1 MGNLY
6 TDNLI
11 GTVIGLSVAD
21 DWEGARREW
30 RIVGCEVDE
39 THSATCVCGKEGLR
53 YVYTIANTETGETLS
68 PIGSSC
74 IKKFEQS
81 DMDEELAGWQQAIK
95 LMEEAA
101 RIGKE
106 DYVHLHSGSYS
117 RKLLYFLYEQDAF
130 RPTKYNGYDG
140 YNDYLFL
147 LDMFNGGFCSEAQE
161 RKCQAII
168 MLENEDW
175 GDEFA
180 LMEERWCSGF
190 PYFRECLAK
199 LLKLG
204 YVRESVNRS
213 GYPSSYLISAKACLE
228 DGESNGYDKE
238 NPKIPDWYWNVWDDY
253 DCWSN
258 SLNGNEITYR
268 FLRKRG
274 CPAYLAK
281 TIASK

>member
-1 MGNLY
+1 MGNNAFDDLKKRAREDAY
-6 TDNLI
+6 
-11 GTVIGLSVAD
+11 AD
-21 DWEGARREW
+21 IRQWMFWLPLTPNELTILGA
-30 RIVGCEVDE
+30 IYAVQ
-39 THSATCVCGKEGLR
+39 
-53 YVYTIANTETGETLS
+53 I
-68 PIGSSC
+68 
-74 IKKFEQS
+74 
-81 DMDEELAGWQQAIK
+81 
-95 LMEEAA
+95 
-101 RIGKE
+101 
-106 DYVHLHSGSYS
+106 
-117 RKLLYFLYEQDAF
+117 
-130 RPTKYNGYDG
+130 
-140 YNDYLFL
+140 
-147 LDMFNGGFCSEAQE
+147 
-161 RKCQAII
+161 
-168 MLENEDW
+168 ENEDW

-281 TIASK
+281 TMFQAGSSMELILSSQLMGTRGGDTSGSWFPGEPETPQKRHGKGCGGTPFSMPFLLSH

>member
-1 MGNLY
+1 MGNNAFDDLKKRAREDAY
-6 TDNLI
+6 
-11 GTVIGLSVAD
+11 AD
-21 DWEGARREW
+21 IRQWMFWLPLTPNELTILGA
-30 RIVGCEVDE
+30 IYAVQ
-39 THSATCVCGKEGLR
+39 
-53 YVYTIANTETGETLS
+53 I
-68 PIGSSC
+68 
-74 IKKFEQS
+74 
-81 DMDEELAGWQQAIK
+81 
-95 LMEEAA
+95 
-101 RIGKE
+101 
-106 DYVHLHSGSYS
+106 
-117 RKLLYFLYEQDAF
+117 
-130 RPTKYNGYDG
+130 
-140 YNDYLFL
+140 
-147 LDMFNGGFCSEAQE
+147 
-161 RKCQAII
+161 
-168 MLENEDW
+168 ENEDW

-281 TIASK
+281 TIASKKRLSQAGSSMELILSSQLMGTRGGDTSGSWFPGEPETPQKRHGKGCGGTPFSMPFLLSH

>member
-1 MGNLY
+1 MGNNAFDDLKKRAREDAY
-6 TDNLI
+6 
-11 GTVIGLSVAD
+11 AD
-21 DWEGARREW
+21 IRQWMFWLPLTPNELTILGA
-30 RIVGCEVDE
+30 IYAVQ
-39 THSATCVCGKEGLR
+39 
-53 YVYTIANTETGETLS
+53 I
-68 PIGSSC
+68 
-74 IKKFEQS
+74 
-81 DMDEELAGWQQAIK
+81 
-95 LMEEAA
+95 
-101 RIGKE
+101 
-106 DYVHLHSGSYS
+106 
-117 RKLLYFLYEQDAF
+117 
-130 RPTKYNGYDG
+130 
-140 YNDYLFL
+140 
-147 LDMFNGGFCSEAQE
+147 
-161 RKCQAII
+161 
-168 MLENEDW
+168 ENEDW

-190 PYFRECLAK
+190 PYFRECLEK

-213 GYPSSYLISAKACLE
+213 GYPSSYLINAKACLE

>member
-1 MGNLY
+1 MQILGN
-6 TDNLI
+6 
-11 GTVIGLSVAD
+11 G
-21 DWEGARREW
+21 
-30 RIVGCEVDE
+30 
-39 THSATCVCGKEGLR
+39 
-53 YVYTIANTETGETLS
+53 
-68 PIGSSC
+68 
-74 IKKFEQS
+74 
-81 DMDEELAGWQQAIK
+81 
-95 LMEEAA
+95 
-101 RIGKE
+101 
-106 DYVHLHSGSYS
+106 
-117 RKLLYFLYEQDAF
+117 
-130 RPTKYNGYDG
+130 
-140 YNDYLFL
+140 
-147 LDMFNGGFCSEAQE
+147 
-161 RKCQAII
+161 
-168 MLENEDW
+168 
-175 GDEFA
+175 
-180 LMEERWCSGF
+180 CSGF
-190 PYFRECLAK
+190 LSLPYFRECLEK

>member
-21 DWEGARREW
+21 DWEGARR
-30 RIVGCEVDE
+30 
-39 THSATCVCGKEGLR
+39 
-53 YVYTIANTETGETLS
+53 
-68 PIGSSC
+68 
-74 IKKFEQS
+74 
-81 DMDEELAGWQQAIK
+81 
-95 LMEEAA
+95 
-101 RIGKE
+101 
-106 DYVHLHSGSYS
+106 
-117 RKLLYFLYEQDAF
+117 
-130 RPTKYNGYDG
+130 
-140 YNDYLFL
+140 
-147 LDMFNGGFCSEAQE
+147 
-161 RKCQAII
+161 
-168 MLENEDW
+168 
-175 GDEFA
+175 
-180 LMEERWCSGF
+180 
-190 PYFRECLAK
+190 
-199 LLKLG
+199 
-204 YVRESVNRS
+204 
-213 GYPSSYLISAKACLE
+213 YPSSYLISAKACLE

>member
-1 MGNLY
+1 MGNNAFDDLKKRAREDAY
-6 TDNLI
+6 
-11 GTVIGLSVAD
+11 AD
-21 DWEGARREW
+21 IRQWMFWLPLTPNELTILGA
-30 RIVGCEVDE
+30 IYAVQ
-39 THSATCVCGKEGLR
+39 
-53 YVYTIANTETGETLS
+53 I
-68 PIGSSC
+68 
-74 IKKFEQS
+74 
-81 DMDEELAGWQQAIK
+81 
-95 LMEEAA
+95 
-101 RIGKE
+101 
-106 DYVHLHSGSYS
+106 
-117 RKLLYFLYEQDAF
+117 
-130 RPTKYNGYDG
+130 
-140 YNDYLFL
+140 
-147 LDMFNGGFCSEAQE
+147 
-161 RKCQAII
+161 
-168 MLENEDW
+168 ENEDW

-281 TIASK
+281 TIASKWRLSQAGSSMELILSSQLMGTRGGDTSGSWFPGEPETPQKRHGKGCGGTPFSMPFLLSL

>member
-1 MGNLY
+1 MFWLPLTPNEL
-6 TDNLI
+6 TIL
-11 GTVIGLSVAD
+11 
-21 DWEGARREW
+21 GA
-30 RIVGCEVDE
+30 IYAVQ
-39 THSATCVCGKEGLR
+39 
-53 YVYTIANTETGETLS
+53 I
-68 PIGSSC
+68 
-74 IKKFEQS
+74 
-81 DMDEELAGWQQAIK
+81 
-95 LMEEAA
+95 
-101 RIGKE
+101 
-106 DYVHLHSGSYS
+106 
-117 RKLLYFLYEQDAF
+117 
-130 RPTKYNGYDG
+130 
-140 YNDYLFL
+140 
-147 LDMFNGGFCSEAQE
+147 
-161 RKCQAII
+161 
-168 MLENEDW
+168 ENEDW

-180 LMEERWCSGF
+180 LMEERWCGGF
-190 PYFRECLAK
+190 PHFRECLAK

-228 DGESNGYDKE
+228 DDESNGYDKE

>member
-81 DMDEELAGWQQAIK
+81 DMDEELA
-95 LMEEAA
+95 
-101 RIGKE
+101 
-106 DYVHLHSGSYS
+106 
-117 RKLLYFLYEQDAF
+117 
-130 RPTKYNGYDG
+130 
-140 YNDYLFL
+140 
-147 LDMFNGGFCSEAQE
+147 
-161 RKCQAII
+161 
-168 MLENEDW
+168 
-175 GDEFA
+175 

-190 PYFRECLAK
+190 PYFRECLEK

>member
-1 MGNLY
+1 MGNNAFDDLKKRAREDAY
-6 TDNLI
+6 
-11 GTVIGLSVAD
+11 AD
-21 DWEGARREW
+21 IRQWMFWLPLTPNELTILGAIYAVQIE
-30 RIVGCEVDE
+30 
-39 THSATCVCGKEGLR
+39 K
-53 YVYTIANTETGETLS
+53 
-68 PIGSSC
+68 
-74 IKKFEQS
+74 
-81 DMDEELAGWQQAIK
+81 
-95 LMEEAA
+95 
-101 RIGKE
+101 
-106 DYVHLHSGSYS
+106 
-117 RKLLYFLYEQDAF
+117 
-130 RPTKYNGYDG
+130 
-140 YNDYLFL
+140 
-147 LDMFNGGFCSEAQE
+147 
-161 RKCQAII
+161 
-168 MLENEDW
+168 EDW

-281 TIASK
+281 TIASKQRLSQAGSSMELILSSQLMGTRGGDTSGSWFPGEPETPQKRHGKGCGGTPFSMPFLLSH

>member
-1 MGNLY
+1 MGNNAFDDLKKRAREDAY
-6 TDNLI
+6 
-11 GTVIGLSVAD
+11 AD
-21 DWEGARREW
+21 IRQWMFWLPLTPNELTILGA
-30 RIVGCEVDE
+30 IYAVQ
-39 THSATCVCGKEGLR
+39 
-53 YVYTIANTETGETLS
+53 I
-68 PIGSSC
+68 
-74 IKKFEQS
+74 
-81 DMDEELAGWQQAIK
+81 
-95 LMEEAA
+95 
-101 RIGKE
+101 
-106 DYVHLHSGSYS
+106 
-117 RKLLYFLYEQDAF
+117 
-130 RPTKYNGYDG
+130 
-140 YNDYLFL
+140 
-147 LDMFNGGFCSEAQE
+147 
-161 RKCQAII
+161 
-168 MLENEDW
+168 ENEDW

-281 TIASK
+281 TIASKLRLSQAGSSMELILSSQLMGTRGGDTSGSWFPGEPETPQKRHGKGCGGTPFSMPFLLSH

>member
-1 MGNLY
+1 MRLRKGGASLCLYDSEYGNRGNTL
-6 TDNLI
+6 L
-11 GTVIGLSVAD
+11 
-21 DWEGARREW
+21 GA
-30 RIVGCEVDE
+30 IYAVQ
-39 THSATCVCGKEGLR
+39 
-53 YVYTIANTETGETLS
+53 I
-68 PIGSSC
+68 
-74 IKKFEQS
+74 
-81 DMDEELAGWQQAIK
+81 
-95 LMEEAA
+95 
-101 RIGKE
+101 
-106 DYVHLHSGSYS
+106 
-117 RKLLYFLYEQDAF
+117 
-130 RPTKYNGYDG
+130 
-140 YNDYLFL
+140 
-147 LDMFNGGFCSEAQE
+147 
-161 RKCQAII
+161 
-168 MLENEDW
+168 ENEDW

-281 TIASK
+281 TIASKKRLSQAGSSMELILSSQLMGTRGGDTSGSWFPGEPETPQKRHGKGCGGTPFSMPFLLSH